1 MGEGSSQ
8 NRKMDFHLVLAH
20 QPSEQVLV
28 PRASRWCLLRK
39 CLEVGEESEQIL
51 LSLPTGKT
59 GANSWKIGEM
69 TVKKYLQLT
78 AAYSLTAH
86 KCGLHLG

>member
-51 LSLPTGKT
+51 LS
-59 GANSWKIGEM
+59 
-69 TVKKYLQLT
+69 
-78 AAYSLTAH
+78 
-86 KCGLHLG
+86 